1 MPHGQGRGAGNKSL
15 CLGKREKK
23 EPKSPGVYG
32 REHGDRGARGGGCGG
47 NWERRGPTGSQHTQ
61 LHGSL
66 AMPVDHSIAG
76 GEEFLFLAS
85 WGQHSMDTCLPTTY

>member
-15 CLGKREKK
+15 CLRKRGKK

-32 REHGDRGARGGGCGG
+32 REHGDRDAREGGWGG
-47 NWERRGPTGSQHTQ
+47 NWEWRGPTGSQHTL

-66 AMPVDHSIAG
+66 ATALQGVRSSSSWPHG
-76 GEEFLFLAS
+76 AS
-85 WGQHSMDTCLPTTY
+85 TQ